1 MNVGGRDGCS
11 SHKEQVVVQTVVLLA
26 ALCCASCAPPLLKLP
41 TGSGLPASDGTDV
54 VRDAIKACQ
63 AVSTITAEI
72 AASGSVGGQRLSVR
86 LLAGL
91 AAPASVRL
99 EAIAPFGQPA
109 FIFVARDNDAT
120 LLLPRDRRVLEHGPP
135 AAVLEAVAG
144 VPLDAADLRIA
155 LTGCATVPRA
165 NDARQ
170 VGEDWRIV
178 PDGRG
183 EVYLHR
189 ESRTAPWHIV
199 AAVHQGPG
207 ATPWRAEY
215 RAFQRGGAA
224 DGLPAI
230 VRLTSLNNQQFDL
243 RLTLS
248 QVELNR
254 PLEPDVFRIQSPP
267 GTDPIALDELKRSGP
282 LSNRSSGK

>member
-1 MNVGGRDGCS
+1 M
-11 SHKEQVVVQTVVLLA
+11 
-26 ALCCASCAPPLLKLP
+26 KLP
-41 TGSGLPASDGTDV
+41 TGSGLPASDGTDAL
-54 VRDAIKACQ
+54 RDAMKACQ

-72 AASGSVGGQRLSVR
+72 AASGSVGGHRLRVR

-120 LLLPRDRRVLEHGPP
+120 LLLPRDRRVLEHGQP

-144 VPLDAADLRIA
+144 VPLDAADLRVA
-155 LTGCATVPRA
+155 LTGCAVAPRA
-165 NDARQ
+165 TDAKQ
-170 VGEDWRIV
+170 LGADWRIV
-178 PDGRG
+178 PDGAG
-183 EVYLHR
+183 DVYLHR
-189 ESRTAPWHIV
+189 EARTAPWHIV

-207 ATPWRAEY
+207 ATRWRSEY
-215 RAFQRGGAA
+215 GAFQRGGVT

-230 VRLTSLNNQQFDL
+230 VRLTSVNNQQFDL

-254 PLEPDVFRIQSPP
+254 PLDADVFRIQTPQ

-282 LSNRSSGK
+282 LSNPSSGQ